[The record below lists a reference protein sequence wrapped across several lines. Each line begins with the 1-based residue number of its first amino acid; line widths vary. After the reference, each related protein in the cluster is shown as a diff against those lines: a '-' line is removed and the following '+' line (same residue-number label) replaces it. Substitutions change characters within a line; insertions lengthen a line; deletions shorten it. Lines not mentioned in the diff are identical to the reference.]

1 MTARRV
7 DKQEKRKRILEH
19 ATALFTERGYKE
31 TTIDAVAERAGVAK
45 GTIYQYFASKQDL
58 FFGVFDAFTE
68 QYFAEVREQ
77 VPEGGVSTGERLRR
91 ASEAAFRMAAQHQ
104 EVLPLTFEFWAAS
117 GSSSLEMR
125 ERFQTAFREMY
136 AVFRGFFG
144 EILREGIERGEF
156 VPTADIEAITAV
168 LVGSLDGLFLQ
179 AWFDETMDPVTAGDA
194 FLDVFLR
201 GLETGADAVK
211 EASA

>member
-1 MTARRV
+1 MAARRV
-7 DKQEKRKRILEH
+7 DKKKKSNEIVAH

-31 TTIDAVAERAGVAK
+31 TTIDAVAGRAGVAK

-58 FFGVFDAFTE
+58 FFGVFDTFTE

-77 VPEGGVSTGERLRR
+77 VPEPGVSAEVRLRQ
-91 ASEAAFRMAAQHQ
+91 AAGAAFKMAAEHQ

-117 GSSSLEMR
+117 GSSSQEMR
-125 ERFQTAFREMY
+125 ELFQTAFREMY
-136 AVFRGFFG
+136 AVFRAFFG
-144 EILREGIERGEF
+144 DIIRDGVERGEF
-156 VPTADIEAITAV
+156 AETADIESITAV

-179 AWFDETMDPVTAGDA
+179 AWFDDTMDPVKAGDA

-201 GLETGADAVK
+201 GLKAGIDARREVK
-211 EASA
+211 